1 MWIEDIVKILETMDI
16 IFIINLI
23 SKTLSKTLGIS
34 GHNFDNSL
42 IPMDPIDKSLMDG
55 TRN

>member
-1 MWIEDIVKILETMDI
+1 MNRGHRENSRKTMDI

-23 SKTLSKTLGIS
+23 SKTLRKILGIS

-42 IPMDPIDKSLMDG
+42 ILMDPIDKSLMDG